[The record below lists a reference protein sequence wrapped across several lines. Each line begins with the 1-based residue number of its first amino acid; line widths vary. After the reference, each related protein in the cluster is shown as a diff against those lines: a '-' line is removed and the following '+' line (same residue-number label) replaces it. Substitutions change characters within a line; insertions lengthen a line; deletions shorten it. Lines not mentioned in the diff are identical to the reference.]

1 MHQATLPHSLSAVDF
16 SGRCATRCGGLV
28 CKINSESKLD
38 PPERQSADSKTA
50 VRPEKA
56 AGLDF
61 RILFLAGVILLSMSL
76 IGVRLWY
83 VQVVLADYYRQR
95 IRGSSEVTVRM
106 PSVRGEIRDRN
117 GIPLVT
123 NRPSYEVDFYFPDI
137 VNGYKQKYGQV
148 PTTEART
155 RDNHGMLHD
164 RNQPDIV
171 EIVNRTI
178 VPKLHAFKL
187 SGSLN
192 PEKLRTHFQNNYL
205 VPFAYRQDLDF
216 ATFSRFAEK
225 DFGVPGVQMNVT
237 PVRQYTYGALGSQIL
252 GYVGAQKDISH
263 LTDIKD
269 FDFYQPDVQ
278 GRTNIEYTMD
288 DVLRGKPGK
297 RIVTKNA
304 KGQFEGVK
312 EIVQPTPGANVY
324 LSIDARIQF
333 IVEKTLRFVGRAAC
347 VVVDPNNGEVLAMA
361 SVPSFDP
368 NKFIPSISAHD
379 WQAIKDAEADP
390 LTNRAT
396 GAYAPGSTY
405 KIITALAG
413 LTKNLAKARF
423 SCYGGVSYGNT
434 YMHCWGVHGNQDLVE
449 AIRHSCDAYFYQFG
463 NAAGIDAID
472 SVGKTLGLGQ
482 PSEIELTD
490 EDPGLLPSAD
500 WLRTT
505 KNERWSQGQTANAS
519 IGQGYVLASPLQMA
533 MVAATVA
540 NGGVY
545 YQPTLIHQIQQSDGT
560 IIRRPTK
567 IRGDLTRDNKLTKEQ
582 IELVRKGMWGV
593 VNADDGTGKQGAV
606 PGVQVAGKTGT
617 AQFWRGGKKDNHT
630 WFLAFTPY
638 DHPKIA
644 LAVMIEGGKSGGGVA
659 APMAAEIIKQVLALD
674 NGYDP
679 GLKRL
684 DPAIGNY
691 KLVDSVSF
699 PKNGGAEVASTDD
712 VGPDSSEPNDTA
724 QNTKKLAQTRQAEPD
739 IRPDSDSGRASH
751 NPLRGFFNLFKSKP
765 KQATQPTDE
774 KKKRHF
780 LFF

>member
-1 MHQATLPHSLSAVDF
+1 
-16 SGRCATRCGGLV
+16 
-28 CKINSESKLD
+28 LD
-38 PPERQSADSKTA
+38 PPEGQSADSRTA

-61 RILFLAGVILLSMSL
+61 RILFLAGLIVLSMSL
-76 IGVRLWY
+76 ICVRLWY
-83 VQVVLADYYRQR
+83 VQVVLADYYRHR

-117 GIPLVT
+117 GVPLVT

-137 VNGYKQKYGQV
+137 VNGYKQKYGQL
-148 PTTEART
+148 PMIEART

-171 EIVNRTI
+171 DIVDRAI
-178 VPKLHAFKL
+178 VPKLRAYKL
-187 SGSLN
+187 AGSLN
-192 PEKLRTHFQNNYL
+192 PEKLRTHFQNDYL

-225 DFGVPGVQMNVT
+225 DFGVPGVQTNVT
-237 PVRQYTYGALGSQIL
+237 PVRQYTYGALASQIL
-252 GYVGAQKDISH
+252 GYVGAQKDISK
-263 LTDIKD
+263 LPDIKD

-278 GRTNIEYTMD
+278 GRTNIEFTMD

-297 RIVTKNA
+297 RILTKNA
-304 KGQFEGVK
+304 KGQLEGVK
-312 EIVQPTPGANVY
+312 EIVQPTPGSNVY

-333 IVEKTLRFVGRAAC
+333 IVEKTLRVVGRAAC

-379 WQAIKDAEADP
+379 WQEIKNAEADP
-390 LTNRAT
+390 LTDRAT

-413 LTKNLAKARF
+413 LTRNLAKARF
-423 SCYGGVSYGNT
+423 TCSGGVSYGNT
-434 YMHCWGVHGNQDLVE
+434 YMHCWGVHGKQDLVE
-449 AIRHSCDAYFYQFG
+449 AITHSCDAYFYQFG

-482 PSEIELTD
+482 PSGIELTD

-560 IIRRPTK
+560 IMRRPTK
-567 IRGDLTRDNKLTKEQ
+567 IRGDLIKDNNLTKEQ

-617 AQFWRGGKKDNHT
+617 AQFWRNGKKDNHT

-659 APMAAEIIKQVLALD
+659 APMAAEIMKQVLALD

-691 KLVDSVSF
+691 KLVNSVSF

-712 VGPDSSEPNDTA
+712 VGPDNSEPSDSG
-724 QNTKKLAQTRQAEPD
+724 QSTKRVAQTRQPEPD

-765 KQATQPTDE
+765 KQATGNQPTDD
-774 KKKRHF
+774 KKKHHF

>member
-1 MHQATLPHSLSAVDF
+1 M
-16 SGRCATRCGGLV
+16 G
-28 CKINSESKLD
+28 
-38 PPERQSADSKTA
+38 
-50 VRPEKA
+50 
-56 AGLDF
+56 
-61 RILFLAGVILLSMSL
+61 L

-83 VQVVLADYYRQR
+83 VQVVLADYYRHR

-148 PTTEART
+148 PTTESRT
-155 RDNHGMLHD
+155 RDSHGMLHD

-171 EIVNRTI
+171 EIVDRTI
-178 VPKLHAFKL
+178 VPKLRAFKL
-187 SGSLN
+187 SGSFN
-192 PEKLRTHFQNNYL
+192 AEKLRTHFQNDYL

-225 DFGVPGVQMNVT
+225 DLGVPGVQMNVT
-237 PVRQYTYGALGSQIL
+237 PVRQYTYGALGAQIL
-252 GYVGAQKDISH
+252 GYVGATKDIG
-263 LTDIKD
+263 LLPDIKD

-297 RIVTKNA
+297 RILTKNA
-304 KGQFEGVK
+304 KGQLEGVK

-324 LSIDARIQF
+324 LSIDARIQY

-368 NKFIPSISAHD
+368 NKFIPSISARD
-379 WQAIKDAEADP
+379 WQSIKDAEADP

-413 LTKNLAKARF
+413 LSRNLAKARF
-423 SCYGGVSYGNT
+423 TCSGGVSYGNT

-472 SVGKTLGLGQ
+472 RVGKTLGLGQ
-482 PSEIELTD
+482 PSGIELTD
-490 EDPGLLPSAD
+490 EDPGLLPSPE
-500 WLRTT
+500 WLQTT
-505 KNERWSQGQTANAS
+505 KSERWSQGQTANAS

-540 NGGVY
+540 NGGTN

-567 IRGDLTRDNKLTKEQ
+567 IRGDLTKDNNLTKDQ
-582 IELVRKGMWGV
+582 IELVRKGMWEV

-617 AQFWRGGKKDNHT
+617 AQFWRSGKKDNHT
-630 WFLAFTPY
+630 WFLAFAPF

-659 APMAAEIIKQVLALD
+659 APMAAEIVKQVLALD

-679 GLKRL
+679 SLKRL

-691 KLVDSVSF
+691 KLVNSVSF
-699 PKNGGAEVASTDD
+699 PKNGAAEIASTDD
-712 VGPDSSEPNDTA
+712 VGPDNSEPTDTT
-724 QNTKKLAQTRQAEPD
+724 QNTKKLTQTRQAEPD
-739 IRPDSDSGRASH
+739 IRPDPDARNSH
-751 NPLRGFFNLFKSKP
+751 NPLRSFFNLFKSKP
-765 KQATQPTDE
+765 KQATGNQPAED